1 MQHLLWQTS
10 QRLNFRVC
18 GATLISPPNPAGKK
32 VPMWATTGRVQ
43 RNESNREKPKRKNQ
57 KMVMK
62 NEKIIERAEQAI
74 IESPLEFEIEKI
86 NGKKEKLWIYPFSA
100 GRLIKAAGLIRKMK
114 LTAEALTGDKP
125 FDEMLRVAEECTEDM
140 MELIALATLRDK
152 QDMEKLEERK
162 EMLMWSPTMTQV
174 AQANLL
180 QVIVTQCFYADF
192 VMAFKLVK
200 MLPEIVSQ
208 RTKIADL
215 KAKETPMAEKP
226 FGDSHKA

>member
-1 MQHLLWQTS
+1 
-10 QRLNFRVC
+10 
-18 GATLISPPNPAGKK
+18 
-32 VPMWATTGRVQ
+32 MWATTGRVQ
-43 RNESNREKPKRKNQ
+43 SRGKTPRKNQ

-100 GRLIKAAGLIRKMK
+100 GRLIKAAGLIRRMK

-125 FDEMLRVAEECTEDM
+125 FDEMLRVADECTEDM

-162 EMLMWSPTMTQV
+162 DMLMWSPTMTQV

-180 QVIVTQCFYADF
+180 QVIVMQCFYADF
-192 VMAFKLVK
+192 VTAFKLVK

>member
-1 MQHLLWQTS
+1 
-10 QRLNFRVC
+10 
-18 GATLISPPNPAGKK
+18 
-32 VPMWATTGRVQ
+32 MWATTGRVQ
-43 RNESNREKPKRKNQ
+43 SRGKTPRKNQ

-100 GRLIKAAGLIRKMK
+100 GRLIKAAGLIRRMK

-162 EMLMWSPTMTQV
+162 DMLMWSPTMTQV

>member
-1 MQHLLWQTS
+1 M
-10 QRLNFRVC
+10 C

-43 RNESNREKPKRKNQ
+43 KMGKTPRKNQ

-100 GRLIKAAGLIRKMK
+100 GRLIKAAGLIRRMK

-162 EMLMWSPTMTQV
+162 DMLMWSPTMTQV

>member
-1 MQHLLWQTS
+1 
-10 QRLNFRVC
+10 
-18 GATLISPPNPAGKK
+18 
-32 VPMWATTGRVQ
+32 
-43 RNESNREKPKRKNQ
+43 
-57 KMVMK
+57 MVMK

-100 GRLIKAAGLIRKMK
+100 GRLIKAAGLIRRMK

-125 FDEMLRVAEECTEDM
+125 FDEMMRVAEDCTEDLI
-140 MELIALATLRDK
+140 ELIAIATLRDK
-152 QDMEKLEERK
+152 EDMERLEERK
-162 EMLMWSPTMTQV
+162 DLLMWSPTMTQV

-192 VMAFKLVK
+192 VKAFRLVK

-208 RTKIADL
+208 RTKTAGV
-215 KAKETPMAEKP
+215 KAKETPMADRP
-226 FGDSHKA
+226 SGDSHKVL

>member
-1 MQHLLWQTS
+1 M
-10 QRLNFRVC
+10 C

-43 RNESNREKPKRKNQ
+43 SRGKTPRKNQ

-100 GRLIKAAGLIRKMK
+100 GRLIKAAGLIRRMK

-140 MELIALATLRDK
+140 MELIAIATLRDK

-192 VMAFKLVK
+192 VTAFKLVK

-226 FGDSHKA
+226 SGDSRMVL

>member
-1 MQHLLWQTS
+1 
-10 QRLNFRVC
+10 VC

-43 RNESNREKPKRKNQ
+43 QMGKTPRKNQ

-100 GRLIKAAGLIRKMK
+100 GRLIKAAGLIRRMK

-125 FDEMLRVAEECTEDM
+125 FDEMLRVADECTEDM
-140 MELIALATLRDK
+140 MELIAIATLRDK

>member
-1 MQHLLWQTS
+1 
-10 QRLNFRVC
+10 
-18 GATLISPPNPAGKK
+18 
-32 VPMWATTGRVQ
+32 
-43 RNESNREKPKRKNQ
+43 
-57 KMVMK
+57 MVMK

-100 GRLIKAAGLIRKMK
+100 GRLIKAAGLIRRMK

-162 EMLMWSPTMTQV
+162 DMLMWSPTMTQV

-192 VMAFKLVK
+192 VTAFRLVK

-208 RTKIADL
+208 RTKTADL
-215 KAKETPMAEKP
+215 KAKETPMADRP
-226 FGDSHKA
+226 SGDSRKVL

>member
-1 MQHLLWQTS
+1 
-10 QRLNFRVC
+10 
-18 GATLISPPNPAGKK
+18 
-32 VPMWATTGRVQ
+32 
-43 RNESNREKPKRKNQ
+43 
-57 KMVMK
+57 
-62 NEKIIERAEQAI
+62 
-74 IESPLEFEIEKI
+74 
-86 NGKKEKLWIYPFSA
+86 
-100 GRLIKAAGLIRKMK
+100 MK

-140 MELIALATLRDK
+140 MELIAIATLRDK

-162 EMLMWSPTMTQV
+162 DMLMWSPTMTQV

>member
-1 MQHLLWQTS
+1 MGDHRQGSKRGKT
-10 QRLNFRVC
+10 
-18 GATLISPPNPAGKK
+18 PNK
-32 VPMWATTGRVQ
+32 
-43 RNESNREKPKRKNQ
+43 NKNQ

-86 NGKKEKLWIYPFSA
+86 NGKKEKLRIYPFSA
-100 GRLIKAAGLIRKMK
+100 GRLIKGAGLIRRMK

-125 FDEMLRVAEECTEDM
+125 FDEMMRVADDCTEDLI
-140 MELIALATLRDK
+140 ELIALATLRDK
-152 QDMEKLEERK
+152 EDMERLEERK
-162 EMLMWSPTMTQV
+162 DMLMWSPTMTQV

-192 VMAFKLVK
+192 VNAFKLVK

-208 RTKIADL
+208 RTKKADL
-215 KAKETPMAEKP
+215 KAKETPMADRP
-226 FGDSHKA
+226 SGDSHKV

>member
-1 MQHLLWQTS
+1 
-10 QRLNFRVC
+10 
-18 GATLISPPNPAGKK
+18 
-32 VPMWATTGRVQ
+32 
-43 RNESNREKPKRKNQ
+43 
-57 KMVMK
+57 MVMK

-86 NGKKEKLWIYPFSA
+86 NGKKEKLRIYPFSA
-100 GRLIKAAGLIRKMK
+100 GRLIKGAGLIRRMK

-152 QDMEKLEERK
+152 QDMERLEERK
-162 EMLMWSPTMTQV
+162 DMLMWSPTMTQV

-192 VMAFKLVK
+192 VNAFRLVK

-208 RTKIADL
+208 RTKKADL
-215 KAKETPMAEKP
+215 KAKETPTEGKP
-226 FGDSHKA
+226 GGGLSRG

>member
-1 MQHLLWQTS
+1 
-10 QRLNFRVC
+10 
-18 GATLISPPNPAGKK
+18 
-32 VPMWATTGRVQ
+32 MWATTGRVQ
-43 RNESNREKPKRKNQ
+43 KRGKTPRKNQ

-86 NGKKEKLWIYPFSA
+86 NGKKERLWIYPFSA
-100 GRLIKAAGLIRKMK
+100 GRLIKAAGLIRRMK

-152 QDMEKLEERK
+152 QDVEKLEERK

>member
-1 MQHLLWQTS
+1 M
-10 QRLNFRVC
+10 C
-18 GATLISPPNPAGKK
+18 GATLISPPNPAGRKSLYVGDHRQGSK
-32 VPMWATTGRVQ
+32 QGK
-43 RNESNREKPKRKNQ
+43 NPKRNNQ

-86 NGKKEKLWIYPFSA
+86 NGKKERLWIYPFSA
-100 GRLIKAAGLIRKMK
+100 GRLIKAAGLIRRMK

-162 EMLMWSPTMTQV
+162 DMLMWSPTMTQV

-180 QVIVTQCFYADF
+180 QVIVMQCFYADF

-215 KAKETPMAEKP
+215 KAKETPMADRP
-226 FGDSHKA
+226 SGDSRKVL

>member
-1 MQHLLWQTS
+1 M
-10 QRLNFRVC
+10 C

-100 GRLIKAAGLIRKMK
+100 GRLIKAAGLIRRMK

-125 FDEMLRVAEECTEDM
+125 FDEMLRVADECTEDM

-162 EMLMWSPTMTQV
+162 DMLMWSPTMTQV

>member
-1 MQHLLWQTS
+1 M
-10 QRLNFRVC
+10 C

-43 RNESNREKPKRKNQ
+43 QMGKTPRKNQ

-100 GRLIKAAGLIRKMK
+100 GRLIKAAGLIRRMK

>member
-1 MQHLLWQTS
+1 M
-10 QRLNFRVC
+10 
-18 GATLISPPNPAGKK
+18 NPTGKNPK
-32 VPMWATTGRVQ
+32 ERA
-43 RNESNREKPKRKNQ
+43 KRKNQ

-100 GRLIKAAGLIRKMK
+100 GRLIKAAGLIRRMK
-114 LTAEALTGDKP
+114 LTAEALTGDRP
-125 FDEMLRVAEECTEDM
+125 FDEMLLVAEECTEDM

-174 AQANLL
+174 AQVNLL

-226 FGDSHKA
+226 FGDSHKVL

>member
-1 MQHLLWQTS
+1 M
-10 QRLNFRVC
+10 
-18 GATLISPPNPAGKK
+18 NPTGKNPK
-32 VPMWATTGRVQ
+32 ERA
-43 RNESNREKPKRKNQ
+43 KRKNQ

-100 GRLIKAAGLIRKMK
+100 GRLIKAAGLIRRMK

-125 FDEMLRVAEECTEDM
+125 FDEMLRVAEDCTGDL

>member
-1 MQHLLWQTS
+1 
-10 QRLNFRVC
+10 
-18 GATLISPPNPAGKK
+18 
-32 VPMWATTGRVQ
+32 MWATTGRVQ
-43 RNESNREKPKRKNQ
+43 SRGKTPRKNQ

-86 NGKKEKLWIYPFSA
+86 NGKKERLWIYPFSA
-100 GRLIKAAGLIRKMK
+100 GRLIKAAGLIRRMK

-162 EMLMWSPTMTQV
+162 DMLMWSPTMTQV

-192 VMAFKLVK
+192 VTAFKLVK

-208 RTKIADL
+208 RTKTADL
-215 KAKETPMAEKP
+215 KAKETPMADRP
-226 FGDSHKA
+226 SGDSRKVL